1 MKKVKL
7 FEQFVNEK
15 AYRLTGGYASKGL
28 IGKMMQAFK
37 KEIEKIKYE
46 GDKDSTLSAVN
57 AVWAKWAPKEGAKII
72 LSEVEKAVKDMEAVV
87 FVNASIDKEWIVD
100 EVNNLNTEGNR
111 ELFIAFPDDF
121 VINVGFADD
130 VDGSKFSKKL
140 TGYLN
145 TPIGQGS
152 DIYGSF
158 DDEVGGNNVEIRGG
172 EIMSIDAK

>member
-15 AYRLTGGYASKGL
+15 VYRMTGSYASKGI

-46 GDKDSTLSAVN
+46 GDVDATLAEVN
-57 AVWAKWAPKEGAKII
+57 KAWMSWAPKDGAKII
-72 LSEVEKAVKDMEAVV
+72 LSEVQKAVKDMESVV
-87 FVNASIDKEWIVD
+87 FVNASIDGEWIAD
-100 EVNNLNTEGNR
+100 EVNGLNREGSS
-111 ELFIAFPDDF
+111 ELFISRNGDF

-130 VDGSKFSKKL
+130 VDGSKFSRKL
-140 TGYLN
+140 TGMLN
-145 TPIGQGS
+145 SPINQGT

-158 DDEVGGNNVEIRGG
+158 DAEVGGNNVEIRSG
-172 EIMSIDAK
+172 EFMSIDAK